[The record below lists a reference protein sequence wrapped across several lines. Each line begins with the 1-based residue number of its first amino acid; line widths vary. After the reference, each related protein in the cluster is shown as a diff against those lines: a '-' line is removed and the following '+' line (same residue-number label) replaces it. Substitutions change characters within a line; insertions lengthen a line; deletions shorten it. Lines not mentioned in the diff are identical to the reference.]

1 MSKADSQDTA
11 GRLSAIVANSL
22 DTQAKTQ
29 DLARQ
34 AYQSR
39 TQFHRLFRTVVEE
52 TPAAMR
58 RRLLLERAAYQLAH
72 TGLSVTDVALDA
84 NYGSLEAFTRA
95 FRKAFRISPSRYRRM
110 RDPHFHLPSSNK
122 IHFFAPGSSTSPSTQ
137 GGIDMDLFDRFAGN
151 DSWHM
156 RRLLEYAGTL
166 TDEQLDRPLPTVVE
180 LLPWRES
187 NKTLRQLLENIIFT
201 KEVWT
206 AALSGA
212 NMDMNGP
219 PKSQRSPQA
228 MLQRLEKTDAEM
240 HRIFS
245 DVRNRS
251 AWDDTFIDAL
261 CEPAETFTFGG
272 VFAHIITF
280 NAHRRLMALDALRQL
295 GLRPEGFGDPM
306 EYEES
311 VAPWNQQVALK
322 TP

>member
-1 MSKADSQDTA
+1 MSSGDGHNTA
-11 GRLSAIVANSL
+11 TRLSAIVANSL
-22 DTQAKTQ
+22 DSQAKTQ

-39 TQFHRLFRTVVEE
+39 TQFHRLFRAVVEE

-72 TGLSVTDVALDA
+72 TAISVTDIALDA
-84 NYGSLEAFTRA
+84 NYGSLEAFTRT
-95 FRKAFRISPSRYRRM
+95 FRKAFRVSPSIYRRL
-110 RDPHFHLPSSNK
+110 RVPHFHLPASNK
-122 IHFFAPGSSTSPSTQ
+122 IHFIAPGSPAK
-137 GGIDMDLFDRFAGN
+137 GGGDMDLFDRFAGN

-166 TDEQLDRPLPTVVE
+166 SDEQLDRPLPTVVE

-187 NKTLRQLLENIIFT
+187 NKTLRQLLENIVFT

-212 NMDMNGP
+212 AMDVDSASKV
-219 PKSQRSPQA
+219 KSSPQQ
-228 MLQRLEKTDAEM
+228 MLQRLEKTDVELQ
-240 HRIFS
+240 RIFS
-245 DVRNRS
+245 DVRNRA

-261 CEPAETFTFGG
+261 CEPAEVFTFGG
-272 VFAHIITF
+272 VFAHIMTF

-295 GLRPEGFGDPM
+295 GVETQGYGDPM
-306 EYEES
+306 EYEEN
-311 VAPWNQQVALK
+311 VAPWQERAHVK
-322 TP
+322 T

>member
-1 MSKADSQDTA
+1 MNKADGEDTA
-11 GRLSAIVANSL
+11 DRLSGIVASSL
-22 DTQAKTQ
+22 DTPAKTQ

-72 TGLSVTDVALDA
+72 TGVSVTDVALDA

-110 RDPHFHLPSSNK
+110 RDPHFHLPASNR
-122 IHFFAPGSSTSPSTQ
+122 IHFFAPGSSTTGSSTK
-137 GGIDMDLFDRFAGN
+137 GGSDMDLFDRFAGN
-151 DSWHM
+151 DSWHT
-156 RRLLEYAGTL
+156 RRLLEYAGAL
-166 TDEQLDRPLPTVVE
+166 TEEQLDRPLPTVVE
-180 LLPWRES
+180 LLPWREA
-187 NKTLRQLLENIIFT
+187 NKTLRQLLENIVFT
-201 KEVWT
+201 KEVWS
-206 AALSGA
+206 AALSGS
-212 NMDMNGP
+212 DMNMNP

-228 MLQRLEKTDAEM
+228 MLQRLDKTDAEL

-245 DVRNRS
+245 DIRNRS
-251 AWDDTFIDAL
+251 GWDDTFVDAL

-272 VFAHIITF
+272 VFAHIMTF

-295 GLRPEGFGDPM
+295 GVQTEGFGDPM

>member
-1 MSKADSQDTA
+1 MNKADAQGTA

-39 TQFHRLFRTVVEE
+39 TQFHRLFRTAVDE
-52 TPAAMR
+52 TPGAMR
-58 RRLLLERAAYQLAH
+58 RRLLLERAAHQLAH
-72 TGLSVTDVALDA
+72 TGISVTEVALDA

-95 FRKAFRISPSRYRRM
+95 FRRAFRTSPSLYRRM
-110 RDPHFHLPSSNK
+110 RDPHFHLPASNK
-122 IHFFAPGSSTSPSTQ
+122 IHFLVPGFSTK
-137 GGIDMDLFDRFAGN
+137 GGGEMDLFERFAGN
-151 DSWHM
+151 GSWHT
-156 RRLLEYAGTL
+156 RRLLEYASTL
-166 TDEQLDRPLPTVVE
+166 TEKQLDQPLPMVVE

-212 NMDMNGP
+212 DMDMNGP

-228 MLQRLEKTDAEM
+228 MLQRLEKTDAEL
-240 HRIFS
+240 HRILS

-251 AWDDTFIDAL
+251 AWDDTFVDAL
-261 CEPAETFTFGG
+261 CEPAETCTFGG
-272 VFAHIITF
+272 VFAHIMTF

-295 GLRPEGFGDPM
+295 GVQTEGFGDPM
-306 EYEES
+306 EYEEN
-311 VAPWNQQVALK
+311 VAPRNQRVALK

>member
-1 MSKADSQDTA
+1 MNKVDGHDPAS
-11 GRLSAIVANSL
+11 RLSTIVANSL
-22 DTQAKTQ
+22 DTQATTQ
-29 DLARQ
+29 DLARR

-39 TQFHRLFRTVVEE
+39 TQFHRLFRTVIEE

-58 RRLLLERAAYQLAH
+58 RRLRLERAAYQLAH

-95 FRKAFRISPSRYRRM
+95 FRKAFRISPSRYRRI
-110 RDPHFHLPSSNK
+110 RDPHFHLPTSNK
-122 IHFFAPGSSTSPSTQ
+122 IHFLAPGSSTQ
-137 GGIDMDLFDRFAGN
+137 GGSDMDLFDRFAGN
-151 DSWHM
+151 DSWHT
-156 RRLLEYAGTL
+156 RRLLDYASTL

-212 NMDMNGP
+212 QMDMRGP
-219 PKSQRSPQA
+219 AKSQRSPQS
-228 MLQRLEKTDAEM
+228 MLQRLQKTDEEL
-240 HRIFS
+240 HRIFA
-245 DVRNRS
+245 DIRNRS
-251 AWDDTFIDAL
+251 AWDDTFVDAL

-272 VFAHIITF
+272 VFAHIMTF
-280 NAHRRLMALDALRQL
+280 NAHRRLMALDVLRQL
-295 GLRPEGFGDPM
+295 GVQTEGFGDPM

-311 VAPWNQQVALK
+311 VAPWNHHALVK